1 MDIAEGTT
9 FAGYRIER
17 RLGADDLGVTYLAQH
32 PRLPRRDA
40 LKVLSDEYADK
51 PDFRA
56 RFLREA
62 EVAAR
67 LQHPNVVAV
76 RDCGA
81 QDGRLWV
88 AMQYM
93 GGVDVDELIRRG
105 RTELNVE
112 RAVRI
117 VVEAARGL
125 DEIHRAGL
133 LHRDVRPGSILV
145 AEQADGPERVLIAD
159 FGIARDVGDVTT
171 VAGGG
176 GMPGTVAYTAPEQ
189 INGAAVDDR
198 ADVYSLGCTLYHML
212 TGSVPFRRDSPGA
225 VMHAHLNEP
234 PPRPSRGNP
243 SVPTA
248 FDSVIAKAM
257 AKQPQDR
264 YPSCGALAT
273 AATAALLPASE
284 TMVVPAPA
292 SCGPDRRRL
301 LLLGA
306 VVVAIAVVAVTVSA
320 VHRISRNEPATS
332 AASGP
337 STSVDRAAA
346 ASAAAWS
353 PHAVVFEAFSDLLP
367 ATPLGIG
374 YRELHDCKF
383 LDQQGNP
390 ISFDTRAPIDRLNCT
405 GDQDPMEQI
414 ILTCNTDRSAMKP
427 VGPQERPE
435 GAERWTRPSGAGE
448 LHWGNYTSRLGGA
461 LGELEVSFESPN
473 RNFCRLRVIG
483 AQSGADLRTRWWLD
497 APL

>member
-1 MDIAEGTT
+1 MDVAEGTT

-17 RLGADDLGVTYLAQH
+17 RLGADDLGATYLAQH

-40 LKVLSDEYADK
+40 LKILSDGYADK
-51 PDFRA
+51 SDFRT

-67 LQHPNVVAV
+67 LQHPNVVAI
-76 RDCGA
+76 RDCGD
-81 QDGRLWV
+81 QDGRLWI
-88 AMQYM
+88 ATQYVD
-93 GGVDVDELIRRG
+93 GVDVGELIRRG

-117 VVEAARGL
+117 IAEAARGL

-133 LHRDVRPGSILV
+133 LHRDVQPGSIRV
-145 AEQADGPERVLIAD
+145 AAQADGPERVLIAD

-176 GMPGTVAYTAPEQ
+176 GLPGAVAYAAPEQ

-212 TGSVPFRRDSPGA
+212 TGSVPFQRDSPGA

-234 PPRPSRGNP
+234 PPRASRGNP
-243 SVPTA
+243 SVPAA
-248 FDSVIAKAM
+248 FDAVIAKAM
-257 AKQPQDR
+257 AKRPEDR

-273 AATAALLPASE
+273 AATAALLPALD
-284 TMVVPAPA
+284 TTVVAPAPA
-292 SCGPDRRRL
+292 SRGPDRRR

-306 VVVAIAVVAVTVSA
+306 VVVAIAVVAVVVST
-320 VHRISRNEPATS
+320 VHRIGRDQPVTS

-337 STSVDRAAA
+337 STSVDRATA

-353 PHAVVFEAFSDLLP
+353 PHATVFAAFSDLLP
-367 ATPLGIG
+367 ATPLGVG

-383 LDQQGNP
+383 LDQQGVP
-390 ISFDTRAPIDRLNCT
+390 MSFDARVPIDRLNCT
-405 GDQDPMEQI
+405 GDQDPMEQV
-414 ILTCNTDRSAMKP
+414 ILTCNTDRSVMQPAA
-427 VGPQERPE
+427 PQERPE
-435 GAERWTRPSGAGE
+435 GAERWTRPSGSGE
-448 LHWGNYTSRLGGA
+448 LHWGNYTNRLGGS
-461 LGELEVSFESPN
+461 LGELEVSFEGPN
-473 RNFCRLRVIG
+473 RNFCRMRVIG
-483 AQSGADLRTRWWLD
+483 AASGADLRTRWWLD